1 MGRELNTIAQVDQSD
16 ERRQNLK
23 DRVTTDKVVI
33 RPWKESHMISRRALH
48 PGIGIV
54 LAVLLAAT
62 LAGLGAAQLKG
73 QTVRIGNTDLG
84 GVVTSSKG
92 TEAGVWVIAET
103 SDLPTKLV
111 KIVVTDDQGRYLVPD
126 LPKANYSVWV
136 RGYGLVDS
144 PKVKASP
151 GQTLNLKAVVATD
164 TKAAAEYYP
173 ALYWFSLLQ
182 VPPKS
187 DFPGTGP
194 SGNGIAPNIKSQGEW
209 IRDIVNTDG
218 CTGCHQMG
226 DKATREIPKSILS
239 QTSDSK
245 GAWDRRIKA
254 GQAGGG
260 MSNRFDQV
268 GRQRALAMYADWSD
282 RIAHG
287 EQPTA
292 APSRPQGLERNVVVT
307 LWDWADSKVYLHDA
321 ISSDKR
327 NPTVN
332 ANGPIYGALEES
344 GDYLTVLDPARN
356 STSRVNLRPR
366 DPQTPTS
373 FTTKPAAPSPYW
385 GDEAIW
391 NSQTTVHSF
400 SMDKQGRVWAA
411 ARVRK
416 PKTPAWCQAGSDQI
430 SAKLFPIDQGQR
442 GLELYEPKTK
452 ETTTIDTCFT
462 WGHVNFDDHD
472 VLWSSFGPTGVE
484 GWFDTKIWDK
494 THDEKKAQ
502 GWSAFVLDYNGNG
515 KRDAY
520 TEPDQPADS
529 TKDKRISVSFYGDS
543 PAPDGS
549 VWGSVLG
556 MPGALVRFV
565 PGSHPPETAL
575 AEYYEVPWN
584 NPKAPVQGFAPRGM
598 DVDSKGVVWTVLSS
612 GHYASFD
619 RSKCK
624 GPLNGPSAATGQQ
637 CPEGWTLYRFPGP
650 NYKGAVENGSADS
663 AYYNFVDR
671 FDMLGV
677 GKDVPLATGN
687 LSEGLLVLVNG
698 KFLTLRVP
706 YPMGYYAKGLDGR
719 VDDPKGGWKGKGIYT
734 PISTRA
740 PFHMEGGKGTTPK
753 LVKFQMRP
761 NPLAD

>member
-1 MGRELNTIAQVDQSD
+1 MSKRAVNAG
-16 ERRQNLK
+16 
-23 DRVTTDKVVI
+23 
-33 RPWKESHMISRRALH
+33 ISMVLVAL
-48 PGIGIV
+48 
-54 LAVLLAAT
+54 LAVMLTELLA
-62 LAGLGAAQLKG
+62 G
-73 QTVRIGNTDLG
+73 QSKSETVRVGNADLG
-84 GVVTSSKG
+84 GLVTSPNG
-92 TEAGVWVIAET
+92 PEAGVWVIAET
-103 SDLPTKLV
+103 TDLPTKFV
-111 KIVVTDDQGRYLVPD
+111 KIVVTDDRGRYLVPE
-126 LPKANYSVWV
+126 LPKANYNVWV
-136 RGYGLVDS
+136 RGYGLIDS
-144 PKVKASP
+144 QKVKATP
-151 GQTLNLKAVVATD
+151 GKTLDLKAVLAPD
-164 TKAAAEYYP
+164 KKAAAEYYP

-182 VPPKS
+182 VPSKG

-194 SGNGIAPNIKSQGEW
+194 TGNGIAPSVKSQGQW
-209 IRDIVNTDG
+209 ISSIVNTDG

-226 DKATREIPKSILS
+226 DKATREIPQSILS
-239 QTSDSK
+239 KTANSK
-245 GAWDRRIKA
+245 AAWDLRIKA

-260 MSNRFDQV
+260 MSARFDQV

-287 EQPTA
+287 ELPSAT
-292 APSRPQGLERNVVVT
+292 PSRPQGKERNVVVT
-307 LWDWADSKVYLHDA
+307 LWDWADPKVYLHDA
-321 ISSDKR
+321 IASDK
-327 NPTVN
+327 NDPTVN
-332 ANGPIYGALEES
+332 PNGPIYGALEES
-344 GDYLTVLDPARN
+344 GDYLTVLDPKTNA
-356 STSRVNLRPR
+356 TSQIKLRVR
-366 DPQTPTS
+366 DPQTPSS
-373 FTTKPAAPSPYW
+373 FATKPAAPSPYW

-400 SMDKQGRVWAA
+400 SMDKQSRVWAA

-416 PKTPAWCQAGSDQI
+416 PATPAWCQAGSDHP
-430 SAKLFPIDQGQR
+430 SAKLFPIAQGQR
-442 GLELYEPKTK
+442 GLELYDPKTK

-462 WGHVNFDDHD
+462 WGHVNFDDNG

-494 THDEKKAQ
+494 THDEKTAQ

-520 TEPDQPADS
+520 TEPNQPADPA
-529 TKDKRISVSFYGDS
+529 KDKRINVSFYGVA

-584 NPKAPVQGFAPRGM
+584 NPKAPVQGFSPRGM
-598 DVDSKGVVWTVLSS
+598 DVDSKGVVWAPLSS

-619 RSKCK
+619 RRKCK
-624 GPLNGPSAATGQQ
+624 GPLNGPAAATGQH
-637 CPEGWTLYRFPGP
+637 CPEGWTLYPFPGP

-687 LSEGLLVLVNG
+687 LSEGLLVLVDG
-698 KFLTLRVP
+698 KFMTLRVP

-719 VDDPKGGWKGKGIYT
+719 IDNPNAGWKGKGIYT

-740 PFHMEGGKGTTPK
+740 PFHMEGGKGTTSK

-761 NPLAD
+761 DPLAN